1 MKIKYIIKGFAVLSL
16 AIAVTGCEKD
26 FLDIN
31 NNPNTPTST
40 TPELVLPAAMASTG
54 GVVNNNFNI
63 LGNLLA
69 GNWAQSPDFAF
80 YQAQET
86 YQFQP
91 TTYDAVWTSLY
102 AGALNDLKFVETQGT
117 LAGKTN
123 SVAISK
129 ILQAYDFQLLVDAW
143 GDVPYSDA
151 LKGTS
156 VLTPKFDK
164 AEDVYDGIL
173 AQIDAGIAAINATA
187 TGDNPTANS
196 DIIFGSGTTAT
207 AMNKWLRFA
216 NTLKL
221 RVLLRQSLVP
231 SRAAKVTAGFA
242 TLVGK
247 TFLGAGE
254 NAGVNPGYLNQ
265 SGKFSPLYGQ
275 IGFNVNGAETSN
287 YQATR
292 GNKYAVDFLLG
303 ANDPRVGLL
312 YRPAVTPVPA
322 TNTYVGVYPGTT
334 ATTTTK
340 KDNYSAVGAG
350 VLPSSANAGYAKPAY
365 LMTAAE
371 SFFLQAEAILKGYL
385 PGGAVAA
392 QAAYEAGIQES
403 FKLLG
408 STAAAATT
416 YYTTSTNP
424 LVNWTVATAANRQF
438 EAIITQK
445 WVANNGFNGFEAW
458 TEYRRTGFPT
468 NLPVGINNASGGR
481 LPLRIPYPQ
490 NELATNGGNVP
501 VIDIFTN
508 KIFWEK

>member
-1 MKIKYIIKGFAVLSL
+1 MKIKHIIKGLAVLSL
-16 AIAVTGCEKD
+16 TIAVTGCEKN

-31 NNPNTPTST
+31 ANPNTPTTT
-40 TPELVLPAAMASTG
+40 TPELVLPAALASTG
-54 GVVNNNFNI
+54 AVVNNNFNI

-80 YQAQET
+80 YQPQET
-86 YQFQP
+86 YQLQP

-102 AGALNDLKFVETQGT
+102 AGALNDYKYVEDQGI
-117 LAGKTN
+117 ASGKTN
-123 SVAISK
+123 QVAIAK
-129 ILQAYDFQLLVDAW
+129 IMQAYNFQLLVDAW
-143 GDVPYSDA
+143 GDIPYSQA
-151 LKGTS
+151 LNGTS
-156 VLTPKFDK
+156 VITPKFDK

-173 AQIDAGIAAINATA
+173 SQIDAGIAAINATA
-187 TGDNPTANS
+187 TGDNPTVNS
-196 DIIFGSGTTAT
+196 DIVFGNTTVAT

-221 RVLLRQSLVP
+221 RVLLRQSLIP
-231 SRAAKVTAGFA
+231 SRVAKVTAGFA
-242 TLVGK
+242 TLAGK
-247 TFLGAGE
+247 TYLAVGE
-254 NAGVNPGYLNQ
+254 NVGTNPGYLNLA
-265 SGKFSPLYGQ
+265 GKFSPLYGA
-275 IGFNVNGAETSN
+275 IGFSVTGAETSN

-292 GNKYAVDFLLG
+292 GNKYAIDFLLN
-303 ANDPRVGLL
+303 AADPRVGLL

-350 VLPSSANAGYAKPAY
+350 PLPSSANSGFGKPAY

-371 SFFLQAEAILKGYL
+371 GFFLQAEAILKNYL
-385 PGGAVAA
+385 PGGPVAA
-392 QAAYEAGIQES
+392 RAAYEAGIQES

-416 YYTTSTNP
+416 YYTASTSP
-424 LVNWTVATAANRQF
+424 LVNWTLATTANRQF

-445 WVANNGFNGFEAW
+445 WIGNNGLNGFEAW
-458 TEYRRTGFPT
+458 AEYRRTGFPT
-468 NLPVGINNASGGR
+468 NLPVGINNASGGK

-490 NELATNGGNVP
+490 NELAANGTNVP
-501 VIDIFTN
+501 VIDIFTT